1 MALYPT
7 LWRSAAAPSAWDEL
21 SSARREVDRV
31 FDRFFGQGGAQ
42 GMTVWAP
49 AVDVRETNEELQV
62 TAELPGLAPEDVNV
76 TVENGV
82 LTISG
87 EKKQEVQE
95 GKEDGNYY
103 LYERHY
109 GRFER
114 SFSLPRTVNAEK
126 VKARFDNGVL
136 TIALPKAEAAK
147 PRKVQ
152 IEATGKG
159 R

>member
-1 MALYPT
+1 MLYPT
-7 LWRSAAAPSAWDEL
+7 LWRASAAPSVWDEL

-31 FDRFFGQGGAQ
+31 FDRFFNPSTTQGLS
-42 GMTVWAP
+42 VWAP
-49 AVDVRETNEELQV
+49 AVDVRETNDELHV
-62 TAELPGLAPEDVNV
+62 TAELPGLRSEDVNV

-103 LYERHY
+103 LFERRY

-114 SFSLPRTVNAEK
+114 SFTLPRTVNADQ
-126 VKARFDNGVL
+126 VKARFENGIL
-136 TIALPKAEAAK
+136 TVSLPKAEEAK

-152 IEATGKG
+152 IEANGKA